1 MNDELHSYLPK
12 KLSYPG
18 VDILMTL
25 YKQKRIRCYISGTT
39 CYKIADTNQ
48 KAVPWS
54 NQSELYASEGGLNM
68 KTDVMKWMEQAI
80 QTIQSGIADKLTKN
94 NITICRVKDIIRI
107 DIKGEVQIVK

>member
-25 YKQKRIRCYISGTT
+25 YKQKRIRCYISDAT
-39 CYKIADTNQ
+39 CYKIANTDQ
-48 KAVPWS
+48 KAIPWS
-54 NQSELYASEGGLNM
+54 NQSELYESEGALNM

-80 QTIQSGIADKLTKN
+80 QTIQSGIADKLTKD
-94 NITICRVKDIIRI
+94 NITIYRVKDIIRI
-107 DIKGEVQIVK
+107 DIKGEVQIAK